1 MTEERRRLVR
11 PPSGGDPAGRGTGEK
26 LKTARDRKPSS
37 QHWLKRQIDDP
48 YAQAARAEGWRSRAA
63 FKLMEMDDRFG
74 FLRRGVR
81 VVDLGCA
88 PGGWVQ
94 VALKRGAGAVAGVD
108 LLPVDPL
115 PPAHLIQGD
124 FTDPAIGPELL
135 RLMGGAPDVVLSDMA
150 PNTVG
155 HRETDHL
162 RIMALIELAADFA
175 RANLRPGGVFVTKS
189 FQGGGSGE
197 LLAALKRDFAEVKN
211 VKPKSSRTESSE
223 VYMVATGL
231 RRRTGRIT

>member
-1 MTEERRRLVR
+1 MSEERRRLVR

-37 QHWLKRQIDDP
+37 QHWLKRQIEDP
-48 YAQAARAEGWRSRAA
+48 YAQAARAQGWRSRAA
-63 FKLMEMDDRFG
+63 FKLLEMDDRFH
-74 FLRRGVR
+74 FLRRGAR

-88 PGGWVQ
+88 PGGWIQ
-94 VALKRGAGAVAGVD
+94 AALERGAGAVVGVD

-124 FTDPAIGPELL
+124 FTDPAIGPALL
-135 RLMGGAPDVVLSDMA
+135 ERLGGPPDVILSDMA

-162 RIMALIELAADFA
+162 RILNLIELAADFA
-175 RANLRPGGVFVTKS
+175 GAHLKPGGAFVTKS
-189 FQGGGSGE
+189 FQGGGSAE
-197 LLAALKRDFAEVKN
+197 LMASLKPRFHEVRH

-223 VYMVATGL
+223 VYLVALG
-231 RRRTGRIT
+231 RR

>member
-1 MTEERRRLVR
+1 MTDERRRLVR
-11 PPSGGDPAGRGTGEK
+11 APTGGDPAGRGTGEK

-48 YAQAARAEGWRSRAA
+48 YAQAARAEGWRSRSA
-63 FKLMEMDDRFG
+63 FKLMEIDERFH
-74 FLRRGVR
+74 FLHRGAR

-94 VALKRGAGAVAGVD
+94 VALKRGVGAVAGVD
-108 LLPVDPL
+108 LLPTGPL
-115 PPAHLIQGD
+115 PPAQLIQGD
-124 FTDPAIGPELL
+124 FTDPEVGPALL
-135 RLMGGAPDVVLSDMA
+135 KALGGAPDVILSDMA

-162 RIMALIELAADFA
+162 RILGLIELAAEFA
-175 RANLRPGGVFVTKS
+175 LANLRPGGVFVTKS

-197 LLAALKRDFAEVKN
+197 LMTGLKPNFQQVRH
-211 VKPKSSRTESSE
+211 VKPKASRTESSE
-223 VYMVATGL
+223 VYLVATG
-231 RRRTGRIT
+231 RRRRGTAI